1 MSHKEKK
8 KRKKKY
14 RGFWLFVKL
23 QIVLILLVIGGLAY
37 YYFGG
42 YASQVSAMHEE
53 AVRFVKESTKDTFRA
68 EQTSQ
73 VYDVNGTRIMSLRGT
88 KDVSYLTSDEIP
100 EEVKEAM
107 VSIEDKK
114 FYSHGGIDF
123 KAIIRAVWAMVRN
136 GANTAFELR
145 NLLCNSVV
153 GRVLQACVEI
163 ALLLQVEEH
172 SHLL

>member
-107 VSIEDKK
+107 ADQPVT
-114 FYSHGGIDF
+114 F
-123 KAIIRAVWAMVRN
+123 
-136 GANTAFELR
+136 
-145 NLLCNSVV
+145 
-153 GRVLQACVEI
+153 VLQKIKNFTVMAESILRQLSVQSGQWCVTEK
-163 ALLLQVEEH
+163 
-172 SHLL
+172 

>member
-88 KDVSYLTSDEIP
+88 KDVSYLTSDAIP
-100 EEVKEAM
+100 ELIKRRRRI
-107 VSIEDKK
+107 S
-114 FYSHGGIDF
+114 F
-123 KAIIRAVWAMVRN
+123 RADPPFFIPRLAFIPSLRRRVMPRVRASWFR
-136 GANTAFELR
+136 GAP
-145 NLLCNSVV
+145 S
-153 GRVLQACVEI
+153 
-163 ALLLQVEEH
+163 
-172 SHLL
+172 

>member
-42 YASQVSAMHEE
+42 DARQGSAMHEE
-53 AVRFVKESTKDTFRA
+53 AVRVLKKSAKGTFWA
-68 EQTSQ
+68 GQTSQ
-73 VYDVNGTRIMSLRGT
+73 GYDVKGTGNMSLRGT
-88 KDVSYLTSDEIP
+88 KDVSYLNSDEIT

-107 VSIEDKK
+107 VSI
-114 FYSHGGIDF
+114 
-123 KAIIRAVWAMVRN
+123 
-136 GANTAFELR
+136 
-145 NLLCNSVV
+145 
-153 GRVLQACVEI
+153 
-163 ALLLQVEEH
+163 
-172 SHLL
+172 

>member
-73 VYDVNGTRIMSLRGT
+73 VLGRAGGGTRVYR
-88 KDVSYLTSDEIP
+88 
-100 EEVKEAM
+100 
-107 VSIEDKK
+107 
-114 FYSHGGIDF
+114 
-123 KAIIRAVWAMVRN
+123 R
-136 GANTAFELR
+136 
-145 NLLCNSVV
+145 
-153 GRVLQACVEI
+153 GRVLPD
-163 ALLLQVEEH
+163 
-172 SHLL
+172 

>member
-23 QIVLILLVIGGLAY
+23 QIVLVLLVIGGLAY

-123 KAIIRAVWAMVRN
+123 KAIIRAVWA
-136 GANTAFELR
+136 LS
-145 NLLCNSVV
+145 L
-153 GRVLQACVEI
+153 I
-163 ALLLQVEEH
+163 H
-172 SHLL
+172 I